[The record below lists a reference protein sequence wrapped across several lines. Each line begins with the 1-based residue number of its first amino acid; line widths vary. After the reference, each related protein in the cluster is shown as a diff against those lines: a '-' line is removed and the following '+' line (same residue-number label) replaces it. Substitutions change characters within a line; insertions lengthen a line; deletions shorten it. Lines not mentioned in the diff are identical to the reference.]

1 MKPWSLALVATA
13 TLSAAA
19 GVLLARA
26 QSGEPPVIGPTA
38 KPELT
43 VSTEKKAEKP
53 ADPVAPS
60 TPVKTVY
67 TDCHDEL
74 TQAADEIEWWR
85 EQLSIARGGSS
96 PTTAE
101 PVGAP
106 STPSTPSTP
115 ATPGTSP
122 TPGTAGPTTATT
134 ASGPNALPT
143 TTALMAAADPR
154 LAAVP
159 LNGQPVDGTIPIPSP
174 LGVLDRPRLKQ
185 VAALVKDMKPRD
197 AAEVVAGLDDNL
209 AVGVLARMA
218 PKSASAI
225 AAALPPEHA
234 ARLLTQLSVLPIP
247 TEPEE

>member
-1 MKPWSLALVATA
+1 MKTRSLVLVVTAAL
-13 TLSAAA
+13 SGAAV
-19 GVLLARA
+19 VLLARA

-43 VSTEKKAEKP
+43 VSTEKQPEKP
-53 ADPVAPS
+53 GDPSESSA
-60 TPVKTVY
+60 PVKTVY

-85 EQLSIARGGSS
+85 EQLAAARAGSS
-96 PTTAE
+96 PTAADPTGSPSSAG
-101 PVGAP
+101 GAP
-106 STPSTPSTP
+106 SSV
-115 ATPGTSP
+115 
-122 TPGTAGPTTATT
+122 TANPRPTTN

-143 TTALMAAADPR
+143 ATALMAAADPR

-159 LNGQPVDGTIPIPSP
+159 LNGQPVDGGIPIPSP

-209 AVGVLARMA
+209 AVGLLARMA

-225 AAALPPEHA
+225 TAALPPEHA

>member
-1 MKPWSLALVATA
+1 MKTWSLALVATA
-13 TLSAAA
+13 ALSAAA
-19 GVLLARA
+19 GALLARA

-43 VSTEKKAEKP
+43 VSTEKQAEKP
-53 ADPVAPS
+53 ADPATPS
-60 TPVKTVY
+60 IPVKTVY

-85 EQLSIARGGSS
+85 EQLAAAGTASS
-96 PTTAE
+96 PPSAD
-101 PVGAP
+101 PAGAGASSSP
-106 STPSTPSTP
+106 PDPTGTPTPPTP
-115 ATPGTSP
+115 AITN
-122 TPGTAGPTTATT
+122 
-134 ASGPNALPT
+134 GPNALPT
-143 TTALMAAADPR
+143 ATALMAAADPR

-159 LNGQPVDGTIPIPSP
+159 LVGQPADGPIPIPSP

-209 AVGVLARMA
+209 AVGLLARMP

-225 AAALPPEHA
+225 TAALPPEHA

>member
-1 MKPWSLALVATA
+1 MKTWSLVLVATSVGSA
-13 TLSAAA
+13 TA

-43 VSTEKKAEKP
+43 VSTEKPAEKA
-53 ADPVAPS
+53 ADPATPPA
-60 TPVKTVY
+60 PVKTVY

-74 TQAADEIEWWR
+74 TQAAEEIEWWR
-85 EQLSIARGGSS
+85 EQLALARGEAS
-96 PTTAE
+96 PTSSD
-101 PVGAP
+101 PNGAAA
-106 STPSTPSTP
+106 TPSSP
-115 ATPGTSP
+115 ATPGA
-122 TPGTAGPTTATT
+122 PGTTAPAPTTTAT
-134 ASGPNALPT
+134 GPNALPT
-143 TTALMAAADPR
+143 ATALMAAADPR

-159 LNGQPVDGTIPIPSP
+159 LTGVPVEGGVPIPSP

-185 VAALVKDMKPRD
+185 VAALIKDMKPRD

-225 AAALPPEHA
+225 TAALPPEHA

>member
-1 MKPWSLALVATA
+1 MKTWSLALVATA
-13 TLSAAA
+13 ALSAAA
-19 GVLLARA
+19 GALLARA
-26 QSGEPPVIGPTA
+26 QSGEPPLIGPTA

-43 VSTEKKAEKP
+43 VSTEKEGEKP
-53 ADPVAPS
+53 TDTATPS

-85 EQLSIARGGSS
+85 EQLAAARAGSS
-96 PTTAE
+96 PPSADPPATTAGSA
-101 PVGAP
+101 PSDPAGP
-106 STPSTPSTP
+106 STPP
-115 ATPGTSP
+115 SP
-122 TPGTAGPTTATT
+122 TTTN
-134 ASGPNALPT
+134 GPNALPT
-143 TTALMAAADPR
+143 ATALMAAADPR

-159 LNGQPVDGTIPIPSP
+159 LTGLPVEGGAPLPSP

-209 AVGVLARMA
+209 AVGLLARMA

-225 AAALPPEHA
+225 TAALPPEHA